1 MKTYDEQFLRGEY
14 DRMLTDYDLN
24 KSEFGFEDYLRNNN
38 LGLELK
44 KIRTAENEGAG
55 MGTYMAIGG
64 VGLALAGMVGV
75 NVLNNKLMGLQSN
88 MNDMI
93 LGNNPMDTIDKSV
106 SMTNNIMRTNAGGL
120 LGGMRGDILD
130 RVKRNVNIGGSQDFL
145 RLNQKLTGDFM
156 KRLKYEPETDIGY
169 GNLLYGV
176 LTGDARNTISQ
187 LKGEG
192 GGRISPDSYANSL
205 IQNEPV
211 F

>member
-1 MKTYDEQFLRGEY
+1 MKTYDEQYLRGEY
-14 DRMLTDYDLN
+14 ERMLTDYDLN

-55 MGTYMAIGG
+55 MGTYMALGG
-64 VGLALAGMVGV
+64 VGLALAGMVGA

-93 LGNNPMDTIDKSV
+93 LGNNPMDTIDQSV

-145 RLNQKLTGDFM
+145 RLNQKLTTDFM
-156 KRLKYEPETDIGY
+156 KRLKNEPETDKGY
-169 GNLLYGV
+169 GNLLFGWR
-176 LTGDARNTISQ
+176 TADARNLIAE

-192 GGRISPDSYANSL
+192 GGSVSPDNYAQHL
-205 IQNEPV
+205 LLTEPI
-211 F
+211 